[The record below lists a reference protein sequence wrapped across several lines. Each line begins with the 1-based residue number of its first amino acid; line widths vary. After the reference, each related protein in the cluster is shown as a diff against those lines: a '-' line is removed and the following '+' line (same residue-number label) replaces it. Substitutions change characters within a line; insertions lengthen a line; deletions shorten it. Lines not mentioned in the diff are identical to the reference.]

1 MMHKDI
7 IHSLTDWIDRN
18 LDKNLSIDEV
28 AAKAGYSKWHLQRM
42 FRAVTRQT
50 LGSYIRE
57 RRLTLA
63 AEALTLTQRPVFDI
77 AMQYGFDSQQTFS
90 RVFRRQFSQTPTAY
104 RHSMRRQNALRQRP
118 AHQSVII
125 TGRGC
130 HRDILALADTVSEM
144 RPVKHAFDAGI
155 QAQQGIDW

>member
-1 MMHKDI
+1 MMHNDI

-118 AHQSVII
+118 AAFARSDAMGSFAQRT
-125 TGRGC
+125 TGVC
-130 HRDILALADTVSEM
+130 CPVS
-144 RPVKHAFDAGI
+144 G
-155 QAQQGIDW
+155 